1 MIDDNAQ
8 KKSKVRFVDQTR
20 PGRVS
25 GIFVGGPQPP
35 DSQEAAPVANQPP
48 SGQPE
53 DQPPAATPTETKP
66 NRTADA

>member
-8 KKSKVRFVDQTR
+8 KKSDGVQFVDITR

-25 GIFVGGPQPP
+25 GFFVGGPQPP
-35 DSQEAAPVANQPP
+35 DSQEAAPMANQPP

-53 DQPPAATPTETKP
+53 ELPPAATPTQTES
-66 NRTADA
+66 R